1 MVSETDAHDAFIT
14 LQPSICRETTYYTLS
29 RHPQAAVT
37 REIADLTSEIEA
49 YEDAVRTAW
58 PISPTKLDVVKK
70 QTQQDAEL
78 QIVKHYV
85 TTGWP
90 KFAAKV

>member
-1 MVSETDAHDAFIT
+1 MMPYNATAEYVLGKPLVIAD
-14 LQPSICRETTYYTLS
+14 TLS

-37 REIADLTSEIEA
+37 GDIAEQTSEIEA
-49 YEDAVRTAW
+49 YEDAVHTPRL
-58 PISPTKLDVVKK
+58 ISPTKLDVVKK